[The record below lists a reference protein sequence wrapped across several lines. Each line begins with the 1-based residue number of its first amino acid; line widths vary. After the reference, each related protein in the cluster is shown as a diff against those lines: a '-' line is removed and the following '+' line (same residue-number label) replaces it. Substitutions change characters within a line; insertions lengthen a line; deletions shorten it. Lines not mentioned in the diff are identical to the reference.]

1 MARVM
6 GADTRSEADG
16 RPLRAI
22 QHPAR
27 PGPRRISSDRIGS
40 VRTETSGQRIEL
52 FHEVVVIGTSDRS
65 GPLKVVGSPL
75 LVGSWLAASC
85 TRNRFGDGFVTHE
98 PITSR
103 R

>member
-1 MARVM
+1 LTV
-6 GADTRSEADG
+6 G
-16 RPLRAI
+16 RCEPFSI
-22 QHPAR
+22 QHGLGRGASAR
-27 PGPRRISSDRIGS
+27 IGSDRI
-40 VRTETSGQRIEL
+40 ETSGQRIEL

-65 GPLKVVGSPL
+65 GPLKVVGRPL